1 MHLHVQD
8 LGKMAYGKG
17 QYLILLSVSD
27 TKSEDSIHHAIYQ
40 MAEWEGIKG
49 PSLIIS
55 ISHMAG

>member
-1 MHLHVQD
+1 MQD